1 MVYQKNGQF
10 TPIADHFYSILKQ
23 DIEQRYKEMEEEGLS
38 LEDCI
43 TLYHATVS
51 FVNMDLLSIR
61 FLNSKVA
68 ILEEYLDKSKKE
80 NSSEENSDK

>member
-1 MVYQKNGQF
+1 MVYQENGQF

-23 DIEQRYKEMEEEGLS
+23 DIEQRYKEMEKEGLS

-43 TLYHATVS
+43 TLYFTTIS
-51 FVNMDLLSIR
+51 FINMDLLCIKI
-61 FLNSKVA
+61 LNSKAA

-80 NSSEENSDK
+80 GSLKENSDK